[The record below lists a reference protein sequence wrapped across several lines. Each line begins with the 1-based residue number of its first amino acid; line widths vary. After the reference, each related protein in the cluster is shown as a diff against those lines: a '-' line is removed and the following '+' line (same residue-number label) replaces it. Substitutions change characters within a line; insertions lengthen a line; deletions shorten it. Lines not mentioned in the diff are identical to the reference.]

1 MSAVFNATYTEKFIV
16 TSPIF
21 SLDNKV
27 ALITGSTRGI
37 GLATAKL
44 MAQAGAKVVISSR
57 KAEACELVREQ
68 FVAEGFEAIAVP
80 CHIGSA
86 EDRQRLV
93 DETIKAYGRIDILVI
108 NAAINPV
115 FAPLHETADDTWHKV
130 IDTNLTGALHLSK
143 LVLPGMAAQGGGA
156 VVMVSSIAGQL
167 SVPNSGAYA
176 ISKAA
181 VNHLTKQLAVE
192 WGAQNIRV
200 NAVAPGTTRTDM
212 IRTLVADQAAMDAA
226 IAQTALHR
234 IGEAEDIGAAIL
246 FLASS
251 AARHI
256 TGQVL
261 VVDGGQTL
269 NIA

>member
-1 MSAVFNATYTEKFIV
+1 VENLIL
-16 TSPIF
+16 TSPNF
-21 SLDNKV
+21 RLDNKV

-44 MAQAGAKVVISSR
+44 MAQLGAKVVISSR
-57 KAEACELVREQ
+57 KAEACEHVRQ
-68 FVAEGFEAIAVP
+68 QLVAEGFEAIAVP
-80 CHIGSA
+80 CHIGNA

-93 DETIKAYGRIDILVI
+93 DETIKAYGCIDILVV

-115 FAPLHETADDTWHKV
+115 FAPLHETAEDTWQK
-130 IDTNLTGALHLSK
+130 ILDTNLTGALHLNK
-143 LVLPGMAAQGGGA
+143 LVLPYMAAQGGGA

-167 SVPNSGAYA
+167 GVPNSGAYA

-192 WGAQNIRV
+192 WGAKNIRV

-212 IRTLVADQAAMDAA
+212 IRALVADEAALKTA
-226 IAQTALHR
+226 ISQTALQR
-234 IGEAEDIGAAIL
+234 LGEADDIAAAIM
-246 FLASS
+246 FLAGN

-269 NIA
+269 SGGLS

>member
-1 MSAVFNATYTEKFIV
+1 LTLPNFR
-16 TSPIF
+16 
-21 SLDNKV
+21 LDNKV

-44 MAQAGAKVVISSR
+44 MAQSGAKVVISSR
-57 KAEACELVREQ
+57 KAEACERVCAE
-68 FVAEGFEAIAVP
+68 FVAAGFEVIGLP

-86 EDRQRLV
+86 DDRQQLV
-93 DETIKAYGRIDILVI
+93 EETIKAYGRIDILVA

-115 FAPLHETADDTWHKV
+115 FAPLHETDEDTWQK
-130 IDTNLTGALHLSK
+130 ILDTNLTGILHLNK
-143 LVLPGMAAQGGGA
+143 LVLPHMAALGGGA

-167 SVPNSGAYA
+167 GVPNSGAYA

-192 WGAQNIRV
+192 WGAKNIRV

-212 IRTLVADQAAMDAA
+212 IRTLVADEAALKTA
-226 IAQTALHR
+226 IAQTVLQR
-234 IGEAEDIGAAIL
+234 LGEAEDIAAAIV
-246 FLASS
+246 FLASN

-269 NIA
+269 TGGLS